1 MVRRGS
7 GPFMLVSST
16 DSTPVPFGL
25 GCGELFLME
34 SSQWFKSISERDRR
48 RGDTGRVTASIL
60 FFCLLRWVLIHFP
73 MEVEAALGLFGL
85 VPRAGHGSSGPLAS
99 GEIGD
104 IGPDNDESG

>member
-1 MVRRGS
+1 MR
-7 GPFMLVSST
+7 
-16 DSTPVPFGL
+16 
-25 GCGELFLME
+25 EEFLP
-34 SSQWFKSISERDRR
+34 R
-48 RGDTGRVTASIL
+48 
-60 FFCLLRWVLIHFP
+60 FFRFLSWVLIHFP